1 MEKPKMKKLV
11 KRAIYPGSF
20 DPVTMGHIDIT
31 RRALKIFDELV
42 IAVARSEEKK
52 PMFELSKRVEMLEIC
67 FADEPKVVVKP
78 FDGLLV
84 NFAKDEGTQV
94 IVRGLRAVS
103 DFEYELQMGYANQ
116 YLDKEIETLY
126 LMPSL
131 KYAFVSS
138 SVVRTILKH
147 CGDVGTIVPSQ
158 IADMI
163 KDTKC
168 M

>member
-1 MEKPKMKKLV
+1 M
-11 KRAIYPGSF
+11 KRAIYPGTF
-20 DPVTMGHIDIT
+20 DPVTMGHMDIA
-31 RRALKIFDELV
+31 RRALKIFDQIV
-42 IAVARSEEKK
+42 IAVARSDEKK
-52 PMFELSKRVEMLEIC
+52 PMFDLKERVEMLERC
-67 FADEPKVVVKP
+67 FADEPRVIVKP

-84 NFAKDEGTQV
+84 KFAKEEGTEF
-94 IVRGLRAVS
+94 IIRGLRAVS
-103 DFEYELQMGYANQ
+103 DFEFELQMGYANQ

-147 CGDVGTIVPSQ
+147 NGDVGSIVPAL
-158 IADMI
+158 IAETI
-163 KDTKC
+163 RAKQC

>member
-1 MEKPKMKKLV
+1 M
-11 KRAIYPGSF
+11 KRAIYPGTF
-20 DPVTMGHIDIT
+20 DPVTMGHMDIA
-31 RRALKIFDELV
+31 RRALKNFDEII
-42 IAVARSEEKK
+42 IAVARSDEKK
-52 PMFELSKRVEMLEIC
+52 PMFDLDERVDMLKRC
-67 FADEPKVVVKP
+67 FVDEPKVIVKS

-84 NFAKDEGTQV
+84 KFAKEEGTQF
-94 IVRGLRAVS
+94 IIRGLRAVS

-147 CGDVGTIVPSQ
+147 NGDVGSIVPAL
-158 IADMI
+158 IAETI
-163 KDTKC
+163 KSKQC

>member
-1 MEKPKMKKLV
+1 M
-11 KRAIYPGSF
+11 KRAIYPGTF
-20 DPVTMGHIDIT
+20 DPVTMGHMDIA
-31 RRALKIFDELV
+31 RRALKNFDEII
-42 IAVARSEEKK
+42 IAVARSDEKK
-52 PMFELSKRVEMLEIC
+52 PMFDLDERVDMLKKC
-67 FADEPKVVVKP
+67 FVDEPKVIVKS

-84 NFAKDEGTQV
+84 KFAKEEGTQF
-94 IVRGLRAVS
+94 IIRGLRAVS

-147 CGDVGTIVPSQ
+147 NGDVGSIVPAL
-158 IADMI
+158 IAETI
-163 KDTKC
+163 KSKQC

>member
-1 MEKPKMKKLV
+1 MKK
-11 KRAIYPGSF
+11 AIYPGSF
-20 DPVTMGHIDIT
+20 DPVTMGHMDIA
-31 RRALKIFDELV
+31 RRALKIFDELI
-42 IAVARSEEKK
+42 IAVARSDEKK
-52 PMFELSKRVEMLEIC
+52 PMFELEKRVQMLESC
-67 FADEPKVVVKP
+67 FVDEPRIIVKP

-84 NFAKDEGTQV
+84 TFAKSEGTQV

-147 CGDVGTIVPSQ
+147 GGDVGSIVPAN
-158 IADMI
+158 IASEL
-163 KDTKC
+163 KC

>member
-1 MEKPKMKKLV
+1 MKK
-11 KRAIYPGSF
+11 AIYPGSF
-20 DPVTMGHIDIT
+20 DPVTMGHMDIA
-31 RRALKIFDELV
+31 RRALKIFDELI
-42 IAVARSEEKK
+42 IAVARSDEKK
-52 PMFELSKRVEMLEIC
+52 PMFELEKRVDMLKTC
-67 FADEPKVVVKP
+67 FVDEPKVIVKP

-84 NFAKDEGTQV
+84 DFAKKEGTQV

-138 SVVRTILKH
+138 SVVRTIIRH
-147 CGDVGTIVPSQ
+147 GGDIGSIVPTQ
-158 IADMI
+158 IASEL
-163 KDTKC
+163 KC
-168 M
+168 I